1 MRLHTSGRKRMRRRV
16 PQLNTVATADI
27 SFMLLI
33 FFLLTTSM
41 NNEEGLSRQLPPIE
55 IQNESMP
62 TNVDK
67 DRVMTVTIN
76 AESKFVIN
84 DTTISNTQLAEK
96 LICFI
101 REKGKEHIIEIKA
114 NQNADYES
122 YFILQNI
129 IVNTYR
135 DVRNTEAWRLFKKK
149 MTECTEEQQEQIRQS
164 IPQHISE
171 EFI

>member
-1 MRLHTSGRKRMRRRV
+1 
-16 PQLNTVATADI
+16 
-27 SFMLLI
+27 
-33 FFLLTTSM
+33 
-41 NNEEGLSRQLPPIE
+41 
-55 IQNESMP
+55 MP

-67 DRVMTVTIN
+67 DRVLTVTIN

-96 LICFI
+96 LIRFI

-135 DVRNTEAWRLFKKK
+135 DVRNTEAWRLFKKEITK
-149 MTECTEEQQEQIRQS
+149 CTEEQKEQIRQA

>member
-1 MRLHTSGRKRMRRRV
+1 MRRRV

-41 NNEEGLSRQLPPIE
+41 NNEEGLARQLPPLE
-55 IQNESMP
+55 IRNESMP

-67 DRVMTVTIN
+67 DRVLTVTIN

-101 REKGKEHIIEIKA
+101 REKGKEHIIEKIGRA
-114 NQNADYES
+114 H
-122 YFILQNI
+122 
-129 IVNTYR
+129 V
-135 DVRNTEAWRLFKKK
+135 
-149 MTECTEEQQEQIRQS
+149 
-164 IPQHISE
+164 
-171 EFI
+171 